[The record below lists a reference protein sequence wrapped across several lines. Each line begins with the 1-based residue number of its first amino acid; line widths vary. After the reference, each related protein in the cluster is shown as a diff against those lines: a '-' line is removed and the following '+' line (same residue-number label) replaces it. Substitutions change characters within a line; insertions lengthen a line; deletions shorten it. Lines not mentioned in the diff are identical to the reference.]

1 MSLYSFT
8 EREPGYSYRVKARMV
23 VPDVAPQDGPSY
35 QLEFI
40 EVLSREKYEGN
51 ESFEISL
58 IQSFIPGGTAIY
70 LEKKDGEYHFIP
82 EKITLT
88 YTDPEVGEQL
98 EEIWQHNEALHD
110 AWETEGTP
118 PVIKWKAITATVTH
132 DPENFGESYLVSQI
146 VFVP

>member
-35 QLEFI
+35 HLEFI

-58 IQSFIPGGTAIY
+58 IQSFLTGGPAIS
-70 LEKKDGEYHFIP
+70 LSHKHGEYHFFP
-82 EKITLT
+82 EQITLP
-88 YTDPEVGEQL
+88 YPAPELGRQMDERSEVRRRG
-98 EEIWQHNEALHD
+98 
-110 AWETEGTP
+110 
-118 PVIKWKAITATVTH
+118 
-132 DPENFGESYLVSQI
+132 
-146 VFVP
+146 